1 MRRHNRRESQT
12 FVGGDAYTGPKF
24 AIDASCGKRGG
35 RIYPSVCTARTESA
49 DRPSSGQ
56 VP

>member
-1 MRRHNRRESQT
+1 MCRRRCLYRAEVCHRRHSR
-12 FVGGDAYTGPKF
+12 
-24 AIDASCGKRGG
+24 GKRGG